1 MKKIPR
7 FTTKIGGGSM
17 KVATIVGHLGG
28 ACKGQFEEQ
37 DHWTQTP
44 PESSEIRATIHA
56 RVDEVFSYLAHSR
69 DKRPLDQ
76 IERHLRG
83 LVFALARLFLAYFL
97 CHRHENSEKAIQPW
111 MRRGYRREE
120 KPKPRVLNTFFGPV
134 RFWRWHLRPARGT
147 GIFPLDRALGLTAD
161 AFSLLVLQTAARL
174 STLVTFEQVTGFFV
188 YFLSWSPSKTSVERS
203 VLGFGRHT
211 SEWFDAAPAPDDDG
225 EILVIQIDSKGTPT
239 ATDEELEKR
248 RGKRNGRQSAP
259 SPRHRGR
266 DKRKRRGPKK
276 RRKKGDKSKNAKC
289 ATIVVMYTLK
299 KSCDENGKPI
309 LLGPINKRVYA
320 SYAPKI
326 HAFAIARREAKK
338 RGFTERSGERIH
350 ILTDGDNDLERNVKD
365 FFPKARHT
373 IDIVHVLEYFWEAG
387 RFQFK
392 EGSEELASWVKK
404 QEKLLYRGKAAVAI
418 LNLNKLE
425 VRARDRKRFEEVRG
439 YLSKRMSL
447 MNYGELRKQDL
458 DVSTGAVE
466 GAVRHVIGKRFDS
479 SGMRWIRERAEALL
493 QLRCIEINGDWESF
507 VAFASRRAIEASG
520 EADVEGHARILTKTP
535 APLPTF
541 GAAA

>member
-1 MKKIPR
+1 
-7 FTTKIGGGSM
+7 M

-134 RFWRWHLRPARGT
+134 RFWRWQLRPARGT

-266 DKRKRRGPKK
+266 DKRKRRGPAYFGQSGHPF
-276 RRKKGDKSKNAKC
+276 RSKLDTDRGPSWTPPSRVAAPGVGFGCQCPGSERNAC
-289 ATIVVMYTLK
+289 SLSLEAVGFVRVVSTSSRFAPAATSGATP
-299 KSCDENGKPI
+299 N
-309 LLGPINKRVYA
+309 
-320 SYAPKI
+320 
-326 HAFAIARREAKK
+326 
-338 RGFTERSGERIH
+338 ERSVR
-350 ILTDGDNDLERNVKD
+350 
-365 FFPKARHT
+365 FS
-373 IDIVHVLEYFWEAG
+373 G
-387 RFQFK
+387 RV
-392 EGSEELASWVKK
+392 AHR
-404 QEKLLYRGKAAVAI
+404 RGPC
-418 LNLNKLE
+418 
-425 VRARDRKRFEEVRG
+425 R
-439 YLSKRMSL
+439 
-447 MNYGELRKQDL
+447 LR
-458 DVSTGAVE
+458 
-466 GAVRHVIGKRFDS
+466 
-479 SGMRWIRERAEALL
+479 
-493 QLRCIEINGDWESF
+493 
-507 VAFASRRAIEASG
+507 
-520 EADVEGHARILTKTP
+520 
-535 APLPTF
+535 
-541 GAAA
+541 